1 MHLCVTALLALP
13 SVCPNQKGAEQS
25 GGNIRNVKIISWCPE
40 VPSKELRFFFFWQ
53 APLSTSHHSFQINSA
68 CVCVMC
74 WCGRALTP
82 VHRRYFEVSNR
93 PPCMPPPTFSGRLG
107 SEHRTHSSHAEAG
120 GEGQTP
126 VSPVVSWGMEWTD
139 VGKRAWELWE
149 KSEER
154 ESEKEERA
162 HNNYWKRRDEGKE
175 GGRFP
180 GRAEREVPHR
190 LGTRAEAVGVP
201 EWFKSPGRNPA
212 GGGSDQRKSYDVQ
225 DSLRVKQRRMGW
237 ELVLDTVGETGRPF
251 MPLIYYHYI
260 CVTEPLCWQSFKNPR
275 HDTVFKGLTQIL
287 QDFY

>member
-120 GEGQTP
+120 G
-126 VSPVVSWGMEWTD
+126 
-139 VGKRAWELWE
+139 GKAKLQSLLWWAGWWSELMW
-149 KSEER
+149 ER
-154 ESEKEERA
+154 EPESYGRKVKNGKAKKKSGRTITTESEGTKGRREEGFQGEQKER
-162 HNNYWKRRDEGKE
+162 
-175 GGRFP
+175 
-180 GRAEREVPHR
+180 
-190 LGTRAEAVGVP
+190 
-201 EWFKSPGRNPA
+201 SPIVWEQG
-212 GGGSDQRKSYDVQ
+212 
-225 DSLRVKQRRMGW
+225 QRRSACQSG
-237 ELVLDTVGETGRPF
+237 LNHQGETPQVEEVIRGSHTTSRTPSV
-251 MPLIYYHYI
+251 LNKDGWDESW
-260 CVTEPLCWQSFKNPR
+260 CS
-275 HDTVFKGLTQIL
+275 TQ
-287 QDFY
+287 